1 MNELKELDNLNINLQ
16 VGSIDFPEYDNLLAQ
31 ATEVAEYLKTLEV
44 NEDNIKENK
53 KILAQANKA
62 IKALNDRRIKIKK
75 AIMEPYNEFAEKV
88 KNIESIVKEADELVR
103 SQVRDLEAKEREEK
117 KAQIQEIW
125 DKRIGAYE
133 YAKVMTF
140 GDFLSSKH
148 LNKTTAL
155 KRVEDEMVECLE
167 KWEKD
172 LKLLSGMEDAK
183 DLIRAYSCLGDV
195 TEAMNS
201 VKLDKEELK
210 RQEEILKNEDLEV
223 KKIYIFKIKDE
234 KDAKLAEML
243 LKENNIEFD
252 MEEM

>member
-62 IKALNDRRIKIKK
+62 IKELNDRRIKIKK
-75 AIMEPYNEFAEKV
+75 AIMEPYEEFAEKV

-103 SQVRDLEAKEREEK
+103 SQVRDLEEKEREEK
-117 KAQIQEIW
+117 KAQILDIW
-125 DKRIGAYE
+125 VKRINAYE

-140 GDFLSSKH
+140 GDFLDNRH

-155 KRVEDEMVECLE
+155 KKVEDEMVETLE

-172 LKLLSGMEDAK
+172 LKLLSEMEDAK
-183 DLIRAYSCLGDV
+183 DLIRAYSFTQDV

-201 VKLDKEELK
+201 VKLEKEAIK
-210 RQEEILKNEDLEV
+210 RQEQILKNEDLEV

>member
-1 MNELKELDNLNINLQ
+1 MNELKTFDNLNINMQ
-16 VGSIDFPEYDNLLAQ
+16 VGFIEFPEYEDLLAQ
-31 ATEVAEYLKTLEV
+31 ATQVAEYLKTLEV

-53 KILAQANKA
+53 KILATANKA
-62 IKALNDRRIKIKK
+62 IKELNDRRIKIKK
-75 AIMEPYNEFAEKV
+75 AIMVPYDEFAEKV

-103 SQVRDLEAKEREEK
+103 SQVRDLEEREREEK
-117 KAQIQEIW
+117 KAEIQEIW
-125 DKRIGAYE
+125 DKRISAYE
-133 YAKVMTF
+133 YAKIMTF
-140 GDFLSSKH
+140 GDFLDSRH

-155 KRVEDEMVECLE
+155 KKVEDEMVETLE

-183 DLIRAYSCLGDV
+183 ELIRAYSFTQDV
-195 TEAMNS
+195 TEAMNRVS
-201 VKLDKEELK
+201 IDKEAIK

-223 KKIYIFKIKDE
+223 KKIYIFKITDE

-252 MEEM
+252 MEEI

>member
-1 MNELKELDNLNINLQ
+1 MNELKELDNLNISLQ
-16 VGSIDFPEYDNLLAQ
+16 VGFIDFPEYDNLLAQ

-62 IKALNDRRIKIKK
+62 IKELNNRRIKIKK
-75 AIMEPYNEFAEKV
+75 SIMEPYNEFAEKV
-88 KNIESIVKEADELVR
+88 KNIESIVKEADELIR
-103 SQVRDLEAKEREEK
+103 SQVRDLEEKEREEK
-117 KAQIQEIW
+117 KVQIQEIW
-125 DKRIGAYE
+125 DKRISAYE
-133 YAKVMTF
+133 YAKIMTF
-140 GDFLSSKH
+140 GDFLESKH
-148 LNKTTAL
+148 LNKTTTL
-155 KRVEDEMVECLE
+155 KKVEDEMVETLE

-183 DLIRAYSCLGDV
+183 DLIRAYSFTQDV
-195 TEAMNS
+195 TEAMNR
-201 VKLDKEELK
+201 VAIDK
-210 RQEEILKNEDLEV
+210 EEILKNEDLEV

>member
-1 MNELKELDNLNINLQ
+1 MNELKELDNLKIELQ
-16 VGSIDFPEYDNLLAQ
+16 VGSIDFPEYDNLIAQ
-31 ATEVAEYLKTLEV
+31 ANEVAEYLKTLEV

-53 KILAQANKA
+53 KILAKANKA
-62 IKALNDRRIKIKK
+62 IKELNDRRIKIKM
-75 AIMEPYNEFAEKV
+75 AILEPYDDFAKKV
-88 KNIESIVKEADELVR
+88 KNIERIVKEADELVR
-103 SQVRDLEAKEREEK
+103 SQVRDLEEKEREEK

-140 GDFLSSKH
+140 GDFLESKH
-148 LNKTTAL
+148 LNKTTTL
-155 KRVEDEMVECLE
+155 KKVEDEMVETLE

-172 LKLLSGMEDAK
+172 LKLLSGMEEAK
-183 DLIRAYSCLGDV
+183 DLIRVYSFTQDV
-195 TEAMNS
+195 AEAMNR
-201 VKLDKEELK
+201 VAIDKEELK
-210 RQEEILKNEDLEV
+210 RQEQILKNEDLEV

-243 LKENNIEFD
+243 LKENNIEFG

>member
-16 VGSIDFPEYDNLLAQ
+16 IGSIDFPEYDNLLAQ

-62 IKALNDRRIKIKK
+62 IKELNDRRIKIKK
-75 AIMEPYNEFAEKV
+75 AIMKPYDDFAEKV
-88 KNIESIVKEADELVR
+88 KSIESIVKEADELVR
-103 SQVRDLEAKEREEK
+103 SQVRDLEEKEREEK
-117 KAQIQEIW
+117 KTQILDIW
-125 DKRIGAYE
+125 VKRINAYE
-133 YAKVMTF
+133 YAKVMAF
-140 GDFLSSKH
+140 GDFLESKH
-148 LNKTTAL
+148 LNKTTTL
-155 KRVEDEMVECLE
+155 KKVEDEMVETLE

-172 LKLLSGMEDAK
+172 LKLLSSMEDAK
-183 DLIRAYSCLGDV
+183 DLIRAYSFLQDV

-201 VKLDKEELK
+201 VKLEKEAIK
-210 RQEEILKNEDLEV
+210 RQEQILKNEDLEV

-243 LKENNIEFD
+243 LKENNIKFD
-252 MEEM
+252 MEEI